1 MFEVCGLIFNCF
13 TVAGRCAI
21 LFVFALIGTASAQFS
36 PSFPLNNS
44 YWEDG
49 KAEFDFYDAQI
60 VRDGQPRQCEALVI
74 FVRESIDAKTLA
86 RVDDPKK
93 PDALAT
99 IRLHEIFTVPRG
111 MFVEHQSL
119 TAHWRLD
126 FLSLAHLSLV
136 GTDGIGNFA
145 KRLEEKREAN
155 ARSWFSFYDTYRDGA
170 GFDTIVPATD
180 RPAIFYDELPLR
192 VRTIDFSKPNGEF
205 EIQLAPS
212 LGGGRRDTIV
222 FKPAKVAWKSSER
235 TIEVDLRQDAGAADH
250 FVLDREF
257 PFLLREWKMADG
269 SRLKLKN
276 SLRAEY
282 WKYDKPGDRERALKD
297 PMLRHPD

>member
-1 MFEVCGLIFNCF
+1 M
-13 TVAGRCAI
+13 AGRYAIHI
-21 LFVFALIGTASAQFS
+21 LFAWICTASAQFS
-36 PSFPLNNS
+36 PSFPLNDS
-44 YWEDG
+44 YWGGG

-60 VRDGQPRQCEALVI
+60 VRDGQPRPCEALVI
-74 FVRESIDAKTLA
+74 FVREFIDAKTLA

-111 MFVEHQSL
+111 MFVEQLSL

-136 GTDGIGNFA
+136 GTDALGNFS

-170 GFDTIVPATD
+170 GFDIIVPATD
-180 RPAIFYDELPLR
+180 KPAIFYDELPLR

-212 LGGGRRDTIV
+212 LAGVPKNTV
-222 FKPAKVAWKSSER
+222 AFKPAKIAWKSSDR
-235 TIEVDLRQDAGAADH
+235 TIEVDLGQDAGAADH

-269 SRLKLKN
+269 SRLKMKN

-282 WKYDKPGDRERALKD
+282 WKYNKPGDRERALKD